1 MYGNCIRRSMINSMK
16 IKHTLKSPGFRIL
29 VIFAIIAII
38 FIIHQVLIGKLGD
51 RISTLGYSHNS
62 MIMNLNAMGDSHDSD
77 IASIRDELYAIKQEN
92 LRQNIVM
99 EEQKALIADYEQ
111 HISDL
116 ENELNAYEVALE
128 EAAPKFELPTTWE
141 GSILTKE
148 IGGNMGPAGRETY
161 YNLPMQNC
169 INKMRELGFSEEE
182 YPYWVRDDGAKMLG
196 KYVMIAANWKI
207 RPLGTVIET
216 SLGWSIVV
224 DTGEFVADYP
234 YGVDIAV
241 DW

>member
-1 MYGNCIRRSMINSMK
+1 MK
-16 IKHTLKSPGFRIL
+16 IKR
-29 VIFAIIAII
+29 VIKTPVFCFFLIFTIIAIVFVMHEI
-38 FIIHQVLIGKLGD
+38 TIAKLND
-51 RISTLGYSHNS
+51 KISELNTNHNNTIVYLSTLNSEHSDDVDNLTAEIDKLKSENS
-62 MIMNLNAMGDSHDSD
+62 M
-77 IASIRDELYAIKQEN
+77 
-92 LRQNIVM
+92 QNITL
-99 EEQKALIADYEQ
+99 EEQSEMILNYEQ

-116 ENELNAYEVALE
+116 EHELDAYEIALE
-128 EAAPKFELPTTWE
+128 DAAPMFELPTTWE
-141 GSILTKE
+141 GSVLTKE

-161 YNLPMQNC
+161 YNLNMNGC
-169 INKMRELGFSEEE
+169 INKMRELGYDEEE

-196 KYVMIAANWKI
+196 RYVMIAANWKI
-207 RPLGTVIET
+207 RPLGTVLET

>member
-1 MYGNCIRRSMINSMK
+1 
-16 IKHTLKSPGFRIL
+16 
-29 VIFAIIAII
+29 
-38 FIIHQVLIGKLGD
+38 
-51 RISTLGYSHNS
+51 